1 MEEVDEF
8 GHTVEEG
15 HSTLDNF
22 IEDDVDEFEDE

>member
-15 HSTLDNF
+15 QSALDKFN
-22 IEDDVDEFEDE
+22 EDDVEEDFED